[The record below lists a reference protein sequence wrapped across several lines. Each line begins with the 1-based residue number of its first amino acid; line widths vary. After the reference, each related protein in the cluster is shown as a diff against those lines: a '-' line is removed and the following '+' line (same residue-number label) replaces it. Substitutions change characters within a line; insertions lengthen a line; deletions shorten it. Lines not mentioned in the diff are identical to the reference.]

1 MLGAKDSFVLER
13 RSTLATRKD
22 GKGRALRKGEHYR
35 KSDGRYSYSYNDV
48 FEIENSYT
56 QIILQN

>member
-35 KSDGRYSYSYNDV
+35 KSDGDIPIHITMCL
-48 FEIENSYT
+48 EIENSYT

>member
-35 KSDGRYSYSYNDV
+35 KVMGDIPIHITMCL
-48 FEIENSYT
+48 EIENSYT